1 MNELR
6 QALLPGEEIIFET
19 RKHWL
24 APIRDSLVAILLI
37 IGAAILWLLAPPGG
51 EGLFGSIG
59 GFLGG
64 LMWWVG
70 LGALVVGIAWIAWN
84 IVAWISANFG
94 VSNMRVLC
102 YEGLLRKHSSETLL
116 SSVTDVKLTV
126 PALGGML
133 GFGDLTILTASGAE
147 GSDRFTTI
155 KGAAEFRTA
164 LQSAQTGLK
173 PATPAAVAAAPPAV
187 AAAPVVPAPG
197 AAAPAASGP
206 VASDAPAAT
215 SAQPIQTPPPPAAAT
230 AEDAT
235 ASLEKLADLHAR
247 GIITD
252 TEFEAKKA
260 ELLGRI

>member
-24 APIRDSLVAILLI
+24 APVRDSLVAALLI
-37 IGAAILWLLAPPGG
+37 IGAGILWVLAPPGG

-70 LGALVVGIAWIAWN
+70 LGALVVGIGWIIWN
-84 IVAWISANFG
+84 IVAWLSANYG

-102 YEGLLRKHSSETLL
+102 YEGLLRKRSSETLL
-116 SSVTDVKLTV
+116 SSITDVKLTV

-133 GFGDLTILTASGAE
+133 GYGDLTVLTASGVE

-155 KGAAEFRTA
+155 KRAGEFRTA
-164 LQSAQTGLK
+164 LQREQSRSR
-173 PATPAAVAAAPPAV
+173 AAAPTPPAPAAPIPAV
-187 AAAPVVPAPG
+187 AQVAAPLAASGPAPEP
-197 AAAPAASGP
+197 AAAPATPGP
-206 VASDAPAAT
+206 ST
-215 SAQPIQTPPPPAAAT
+215 T

-252 TEFEAKKA
+252 AEFEAKKA